1 VRGLGTGV
9 EVVDPLTSPAQQSR
23 YTMPCSPLLR
33 RSYFETVVAETF
45 LVTMNTLRQRFHH
58 SHQPFAP
65 LISCVASTLN
75 HRSCV
80 LGSAAM
86 RAMSAL
92 NSSSICSH
100 VRNERLAVPIYRVI
114 ANPASLARFQRLC
127 LYLAVNMLV
136 SGNFLRRDT
145 NYLPKSLHTYLPFH
159 FKADYHIKN

>member
-1 VRGLGTGV
+1 MRGLGTGV

-75 HRSCV
+75 HRSWV
-80 LGSAAM
+80 LGSAAK

-92 NSSSICSH
+92 NSSICSH
-100 VRNERLAVPIYRVI
+100 VRNERLAMPICRVI

-127 LYLAVNMLV
+127 LYLAANMLV